1 MPLYY
6 GFQSFEIEPCSKW
19 DNFNITWEDKMLRD
33 GSVGRE
39 YIDESKKFKSVTI
52 LTLIVHLNIF

>member
-1 MPLYY
+1 MPFYY
-6 GFQSFEIEPCSKW
+6 GFQSFEIELCSKW

-39 YIDESKKFKSVTI
+39 FIFNESK
-52 LTLIVHLNIF
+52 IF